1 MSPSRICIVGLDS
14 YGMLSGEENPK
25 YIGGESIKHVLLARA
40 WRDLGHDVSMIV
52 HDEGQGARRQ
62 HDGITAIAA
71 HSRHGGLRGLRFFH
85 PRATRLVSAMIAAD
99 ADIYYQSPAGAY
111 TGITA
116 WFCGATGRR
125 FIFRVASDSDCEK
138 EHGRIQFWRDRKL
151 YSYGLRRADFVAA
164 QTEYQAQLLRE
175 NHGVESS
182 VVNMMVEPPR
192 TAAAVEKDI
201 DVLWVSN
208 LRALKRPELALELAR
223 QLPKVKFS
231 IAGGPMPG
239 GETYYEDVRA
249 AAARLPNVTMHGAVR
264 YADSGALFDR
274 AKIFLNTSSIE
285 GFPNTFLQAWI
296 RGVPVV
302 SFFDPD
308 SLVQRLQLGHIANS
322 VDEMREAISSLLED
336 EADRELTGRRAREF
350 AAREYTT
357 GVAARY
363 LELLN
368 QISPPKRQGAAHWTK
383 PGANQRVNQGADLP

>member
-1 MSPSRICIVGLDS
+1 MIARRICIVGLDS
-14 YGMLSGEENPK
+14 FGMLSREANPK
-25 YIGGESIKHVLLARA
+25 YIGGEAIQHVLLARA
-40 WRDLGHDVSMIV
+40 WRDLGHDVSMV
-52 HDEGQGARRQ
+52 VCDDGQGQRCKI
-62 HDGITAIAA
+62 DGITAIAA
-71 HSRHGGLRGLRFFH
+71 HTRDGGIPGLRFFH
-85 PRATRLVSAMIAAD
+85 PRATRLVSALMAAD

-116 WFCGATGRR
+116 WFCRATDRQ

-151 YSYGLRRADFVAA
+151 FNYGLHRADVVAA
-164 QTEYQAQLLRE
+164 QTSYQAQLLRE
-175 NHGVESS
+175 NHGLESV

-192 TAAAVEKDI
+192 PGPQLIKDI

-223 QLPKVKFS
+223 QLPQVKFT

-239 GETYYEDVRA
+239 GQAYYDDVAA
-249 AAARLPNVTMHGAVR
+249 AAARLPNVTMLGAVR
-264 YADSGALFDR
+264 YGETATLFDR

-302 SFFDPD
+302 SYFDPD
-308 SLVQRLQLGHIANS
+308 SLVQRLTLGRIAHSLDTMRDAIQQLLMDDFERQTI
-322 VDEMREAISSLLED
+322 
-336 EADRELTGRRAREF
+336 GRRAREF

-363 LELLN
+363 LDLLDRKSKQLRLGTEPSAN
-368 QISPPKRQGAAHWTK
+368 
-383 PGANQRVNQGADLP
+383 PGAHLP

>member
-1 MSPSRICIVGLDS
+1 MSAQRICIVGLDS
-14 YGMLSGEENPK
+14 YGMLSGEGNPQ
-25 YIGGESIKHVLLARA
+25 YIGGESIQHVLLARA

-62 HDGITAIAA
+62 HEGITAIAA
-71 HSRHGGLRGLRFFH
+71 HTRHGGFPGLRFFY
-85 PRATRLVSAMIAAD
+85 PRTTRLVSAMIAAD
-99 ADIYYQSPAGAY
+99 AEIYYQSPAGAY

-116 WFCGATGRR
+116 WFCHATDRR

-151 YSYGLRRADFVAA
+151 YNYGLRRADVVAA

-175 NHGVESS
+175 NHGIESA
-182 VVNMMVEPPR
+182 VVNMMVETPR
-192 TAAAVEKDI
+192 GSAPVGKDI

-223 QLPKVKFS
+223 QLPNVKFS
-231 IAGGPMPG
+231 LAGGPMPG

-264 YADSGALFDR
+264 YADSGSLFDR

-308 SLVQRLQLGHIANS
+308 SLVQRLQLGHIPNS
-322 VDEMREAISSLLED
+322 VDEMREAIRSLLED
-336 EADRELTGRRAREF
+336 DADRELTGRRAREF
-350 AAREYTT
+350 ATREYTT
-357 GVAARY
+357 GVAGRY
-363 LELLN
+363 LDLLN
-368 QISPPKRQGAAHWTK
+368 QNTQQERLDAVHWAKRR
-383 PGANQRVNQGADLP
+383 ANPRVNQGADLP

>member
-1 MSPSRICIVGLDS
+1 MSARRICIVGLDS
-14 YGMLSGEENPK
+14 YGMLSGEGNPK
-25 YIGGESIKHVLLARA
+25 YIGGEAIQHVLLARA

-52 HDEGQGARRQ
+52 HDEGQGARRE

-71 HSRHGGLRGLRFFH
+71 HTRTGGIRGLRFFH
-85 PRATRLVSAMIAAD
+85 PRATKLLSALIAAD
-99 ADIYYQSPAGAY
+99 AEVYYQSPAGAY

-116 WFCGATGRR
+116 WFCRRTGRQ

-151 YSYGLRRADFVAA
+151 YNYGLRRANLVAA
-164 QTEYQAQLLRE
+164 QTEFQSQMLSE
-175 NHGVESS
+175 NHLVESV
-182 VVNMMVEPPR
+182 VVNMLVEPPR
-192 TAAAVEKDI
+192 NGEAVDKDI

-223 QLPKVKFS
+223 QLPQVSFS

-249 AAARLPNVTMHGAVR
+249 AAARLPNVTMHGPVR
-264 YADSGALFDR
+264 YADSGKLFDR

-322 VDEMREAISSLLED
+322 VDEMREAIRSLLED
-336 EADRELTGRRAREF
+336 GVDRQLTGRRAREF
-350 AAREYTT
+350 ATREYTT

-363 LELLN
+363 LELLDQN
-368 QISPPKRQGAAHWTK
+368 SPPKRLEAGDWAK
-383 PGANQRVNQGADLP
+383 GANLP

>member
-1 MSPSRICIVGLDS
+1 MTAQRICVVGLDS
-14 YGMLSGEENPK
+14 YGMLSGEGNPK
-25 YIGGESIKHVLLARA
+25 YIGGESIQHVLLARA
-40 WRDLGHDVSMIV
+40 WRDLGHDVSIIV

-62 HDGITAIAA
+62 IDGITAIAA
-71 HSRHGGLRGLRFFH
+71 HTRHGGIRGLRFFH
-85 PRATRLVSAMIAAD
+85 PRATRLLSALISAD
-99 ADIYYQSPAGAY
+99 ANVYYQSPAGAY

-116 WFCGATGRR
+116 WFCRRTGRR

-151 YSYGLRRADFVAA
+151 YNYGLRRADLVAA
-164 QTEYQAQLLRE
+164 QTEFQAQMLRE
-175 NHGVESS
+175 NHAIESV

-192 TAAAVEKDI
+192 NGVPVDKDI

-223 QLPKVKFS
+223 QLPQVKFS
-231 IAGGPMPG
+231 IVGGPMPR
-239 GETYYEDVRA
+239 GETYYEDMRA
-249 AAARLPNVTMHGAVR
+249 AAARLPNVNMLGAVR
-264 YADSGALFDR
+264 YADSGNLFDR

-308 SLVQRLQLGHIANS
+308 SLVQRLQLGHIASS
-322 VDEMREAISSLLED
+322 VDEMREAIRSLLED
-336 EADRELTGRRAREF
+336 ASDRQRTGRRARDFATREF
-350 AAREYTT
+350 TT

-368 QISPPKRQGAAHWTK
+368 QKSPQKRLSADQWAK
-383 PGANQRVNQGADLP
+383 GADLP